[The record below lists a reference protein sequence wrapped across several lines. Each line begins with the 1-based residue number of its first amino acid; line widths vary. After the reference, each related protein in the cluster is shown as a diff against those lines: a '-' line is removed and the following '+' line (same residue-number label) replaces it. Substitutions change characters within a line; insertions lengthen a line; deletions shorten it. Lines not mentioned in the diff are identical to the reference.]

1 MTDDQMHPARAAAT
15 LVIFRD
21 RSGEAAELLMMER
34 SRAMDFAGG
43 ALVFP
48 GGAVD
53 ADDTGPAGLFGH
65 GLELDEAAARVAAV
79 RETLEEC
86 GLALGF
92 SGGLDPALAAA
103 LRARLAKGEAFA
115 ALLAE
120 YGLGLDL
127 QQLVPFA
134 RWLPNVKHKRNYD
147 TRFYL
152 ARVADDSHEPCV
164 DATENVSL
172 FWASA
177 RDVLARADRGEAQL
191 IFPTR
196 RNLER
201 LAQFSDFASARAHA
215 RSIALRTITP
225 WVEERAG
232 DQHLCIPDD
241 QGYPVTSE
249 SLATAFR
256 AL

>member
-1 MTDDQMHPARAAAT
+1 MTVDEIYPARAAAT

-21 RSGEAAELLMMER
+21 RPGRPADLLMMER

-53 ADDTGPAGLFGH
+53 ADDEGPASLYGR
-65 GLELDEAAARVAAV
+65 DMDPSEAAARVAAV

-92 SGGLDPALAAA
+92 SGGLDSELAVE
-103 LRARLAKGEAFA
+103 LRQRLATGEAFA

-120 YGLGLDL
+120 YALALDL
-127 QQLVPFA
+127 NQLVPLA
-134 RWLPNVKHKRNYD
+134 RWLPNVQHARNYD

-152 ARVADDSHEPCV
+152 ARHSDDGPAPCV
-164 DATENVSL
+164 DATENVRL

-177 RDVLARADRGEAQL
+177 SEVLARAERGEAQL
-191 IFPTR
+191 VYPTR

-201 LAQFSDFASARAHA
+201 LARFPDFASASEHA
-215 RSIALRTITP
+215 KSFTVRTITP
-225 WVEERAG
+225 WIEERDG
-232 DQHLCIPDD
+232 DRHLCIPDD
-241 QGYPVTSE
+241 LGYPVTSE
-249 SLATAFR
+249 SLKTAYR
-256 AL
+256 AI

>member
-1 MTDDQMHPARAAAT
+1 MIVDEIHPARAAAT
-15 LVIFRD
+15 LVIVRD
-21 RSGEAAELLMMER
+21 RPGEAAELLMMER

-53 ADDTGPAGLFGH
+53 PDDEGLAGLYGR
-65 GLELDEAAARVAAV
+65 ELDLAEGAARVAAV

-92 SGGLDPALAAA
+92 AGGVEPAQAVE
-103 LRARLAKGEAFA
+103 LRARLAAGEGFA
-115 ALLAE
+115 ALLDE
-120 YGLGLDL
+120 YGLALDL
-127 QQLVPFA
+127 GQLVPFA
-134 RWLPNVKHKRNYD
+134 RWLPNVKHRRNYD

-152 ARVADDSHEPCV
+152 ARLADDSHEPCV

-177 RDVLARADRGEAQL
+177 SDVLARADRGDAQL
-191 IFPTR
+191 VFPTR

-201 LAQFSDFASARAHA
+201 LAQFSDFAAVSAHA
-215 RSIALRTITP
+215 RSITVRTITP
-225 WVEERAG
+225 WVEARGG
-232 DQHLCIPDD
+232 DEHLCIPDD

-249 SLATAFR
+249 LLTSAYR

>member
-1 MTDDQMHPARAAAT
+1 MTVDQMHPARAAAT

-21 RSGEAAELLMMER
+21 RPGEAAELLMMER
-34 SRAMDFAGG
+34 SRSMDFAGG

-53 ADDTGPAGLFGH
+53 ADDAGPAGLFGH
-65 GLELDEAAARVAAV
+65 GLELEEAAARVAAV

-92 SGGLDPALAAA
+92 SGGVEPALAAR
-103 LRARLAKGEAFA
+103 LRARLAAGEAFA

-120 YGLGLDL
+120 YGLSLDL

-134 RWLPNVKHKRNYD
+134 RWLPNIKRKRNYD

-152 ARVADDSHEPCV
+152 ARLADDSHEPCV

-172 FWASA
+172 FWGSA
-177 RDVLARADRGEAQL
+177 RDVLARADRGDAHV

-201 LAQFSDFASARAHA
+201 LAQFSDFASASAHA
-215 RSIALRTITP
+215 RSIAVRTITP
-225 WVEERAG
+225 WVEERGG
-232 DQHLCIPDD
+232 DEHLCIPEGC
-241 QGYPVTSE
+241 GYPVTSE
-249 SLATAFR
+249 SLTTAMR

>member
-1 MTDDQMHPARAAAT
+1 MTVDEIHPARAAAT

-21 RSGEAAELLMMER
+21 RPGGVAELLMMER

-53 ADDTGPAGLFGH
+53 ADDEGPARLYGGGL
-65 GLELDEAAARVAAV
+65 DPAEAAARVAAV

-92 SGGLDPALAAA
+92 SGGLDSAPAVE
-103 LRARLAKGEAFA
+103 LRARLAAGEPFA

-120 YGLGLDL
+120 YALALDL

-134 RWLPNVKHKRNYD
+134 RWLPNIRHARNYD

-152 ARVADDSHEPCV
+152 ARLSDDSHAPRV
-164 DATENVSL
+164 DETENVHL

-177 RDVLARADRGEAQL
+177 NEVLARANRGEVHL
-191 IFPTR
+191 VFPTR

-201 LAQFSDFASARAHA
+201 LAQFPDFAAAREHA
-215 RSIALRTITP
+215 QAVAVRTITP
-225 WVEERAG
+225 WIEERDG
-232 DQHLCIPDD
+232 DRHLCIPDD

-249 SLATAFR
+249 SLTTAFR

>member
-1 MTDDQMHPARAAAT
+1 MHPARAAAT

-21 RSGEAAELLMMER
+21 RPGEAAELLMMER

-43 ALVFP
+43 ALVIP

-53 ADDTGPAGLFGH
+53 ADEAGPAGLFGH
-65 GLELDEAAARVAAV
+65 GLELEEAAARVAAV

-92 SGGLDPALAAA
+92 SGGLEPALAAL
-103 LRARLAKGEAFA
+103 LRARLAAGEGFA

-120 YGLGLDL
+120 YELALDL

-152 ARVADDSHEPCV
+152 ARLADDSHEPCA

-177 RDVLARADRGEAQL
+177 RDVLARADRGDAKV

-201 LAQFSDFASARAHA
+201 LAQFGDFASVSAHA
-215 RSIALRTITP
+215 RSIAVRTITP
-225 WVEERAG
+225 WVEERG
-232 DQHLCIPDD
+232 GIEHLCIPEGC
-241 QGYPVTSE
+241 GYPVTTE
-249 SLATAFR
+249 ALATALR

>member
-1 MTDDQMHPARAAAT
+1 MTADDIPSSRAAAT

-21 RSGEAAELLMMER
+21 RPGEVAQLLMMER

-53 ADDTGPAGLFGH
+53 PDDNGLAQRFGG
-65 GLELDEAAARVAAV
+65 GLEVSEAAARVAAI

-86 GLALGF
+86 GLAMGF
-92 SGGLDPALAAA
+92 SGGVDAALAIEI
-103 LRARLAKGEAFA
+103 RARLAAGEAFGG
-115 ALLAE
+115 LLAE
-120 YGLGLDL
+120 YDLGLDL
-127 QQLVPFA
+127 RQIVPFA
-134 RWLPNVKHKRNYD
+134 RWLPNIRHARNYD

-152 ARVADDSHEPCV
+152 ARLSDHSHVPLV
-164 DATENVSL
+164 DATENTSL

-177 RDVLARADRGEAQL
+177 GEVLDRAGRGEVHV

-201 LAQFSDFASARAHA
+201 LAQFPDFESASTHA
-215 RSIALRTITP
+215 RSIPVSTITP
-225 WVEERAG
+225 WIEEREGGA
-232 DQHLCIPDD
+232 HLCIP
-241 QGYPVTSE
+241 QGLGYPVTSE
-249 SLATAFR
+249 PMKTAIR
-256 AL
+256 A

>member
-1 MTDDQMHPARAAAT
+1 MTVDQMHPARAAAT

-21 RSGEAAELLMMER
+21 RPGAAAELLMMER
-34 SRAMDFAGG
+34 SRSMDFAGG

-53 ADDTGPAGLFGH
+53 PDDAGPAGHFGH
-65 GLELDEAAARVAAV
+65 GLELEEAAARV
-79 RETLEEC
+79 EEC

-92 SGGLDPALAAA
+92 SGGLEPALAAL
-103 LRARLAKGEAFA
+103 LRARLAAGEAFA
-115 ALLAE
+115 ALLDE

-127 QQLVPFA
+127 RQLVPFA
-134 RWLPNVKHKRNYD
+134 RWLPNVRHKRNYD

-152 ARVADDSHEPCV
+152 ARLADDSHEPCV

-177 RDVLARADRGEAQL
+177 RDVLARADRGEAHV

-201 LAQFSDFASARAHA
+201 LAQFSDFASVSAHA
-215 RSIALRTITP
+215 RSIAVRTITP

-232 DQHLCIPDD
+232 DKHLCIPDD

-249 SLATAFR
+249 SLTTAFR

>member
-1 MTDDQMHPARAAAT
+1 MDDDAPPPARQAAT

-21 RSGEAAELLMMER
+21 RPGGPAELLMMER
-34 SRAMDFAGG
+34 SRSMDFAGG

-53 ADDTGPAGLFGH
+53 AADADLSARFG
-65 GLELDEAAARVAAV
+65 GALPPDEAMARVAAI
-79 RETLEEC
+79 RETLEES

-92 SGGLDPALAAA
+92 D
-103 LRARLAKGEAFA
+103 RLPDRVVATAIRRRIDAGEAFA

-127 QQLVPFA
+127 DLLVPFA
-134 RWLPNVKHKRNYD
+134 RWLPNRRHVRNYD

-152 ARVADDSHEPCV
+152 ARLAEGEHAPRV
-164 DATENVSL
+164 DATENVRL

-177 RDVLARADRGEAQL
+177 ADVLGQAERGEAHV

-201 LAQFSDFASARAHA
+201 LAQFSGFDDAAAHA
-215 RSIALRTITP
+215 RDVGVRTITP
-225 WVEERAG
+225 WVEQRADG
-232 DQHLCIPDD
+232 PHLCIPDD
-241 QGYPVTSE
+241 LGYPVTSE
-249 SLATAFR
+249 RLETAMR
-256 AL
+256 G

>member
-1 MTDDQMHPARAAAT
+1 MTVDQMHPARAAAT

-21 RSGEAAELLMMER
+21 RPGEAAELLMMER
-34 SRAMDFAGG
+34 SRSMDFAGG

-53 ADDTGPAGLFGH
+53 ADDAGPAGLFGH

-92 SGGLDPALAAA
+92 SGGLESAVAAE
-103 LRARLAKGEAFA
+103 LRARLAAGEGFA

-120 YGLGLDL
+120 YRLGLDL

-134 RWLPNVKHKRNYD
+134 RWLPNVRHRRNYD

-177 RDVLARADRGEAQL
+177 QDVLARAERGEAHV

-201 LAQFSDFASARAHA
+201 LAQFSDFASVRAHA
-215 RSIALRTITP
+215 QSITVKTITP
-225 WVEERAG
+225 WVEERGG
-232 DQHLCIPDD
+232 DEHLCIPDD
-241 QGYPVTSE
+241 QGYPITSE

>member
-1 MTDDQMHPARAAAT
+1 
-15 LVIFRD
+15 
-21 RSGEAAELLMMER
+21 MMER

-53 ADDTGPAGLFGH
+53 PDDAGPAELYGRGLA
-65 GLELDEAAARVAAV
+65 LEEAAARVAAV

-92 SGGLDPALAAA
+92 SGGLASAVAGELRTRLAA
-103 LRARLAKGEAFA
+103 GEGFA

-134 RWLPNVKHKRNYD
+134 RWLPNVRHKRNYD

-177 RDVLARADRGEAQL
+177 RDVLARADRGDAKV

-201 LAQFSDFASARAHA
+201 LAQFSDFASVREHA
-215 RSIALRTITP
+215 RSIAVRTITP
-225 WVEERAG
+225 WVEARGGGE
-232 DQHLCIPDD
+232 HLCIPED
-241 QGYPVTSE
+241 QGYPITSE
-249 SLATAFR
+249 ALTSAYRAFR
-256 AL
+256 